1 MINNCTLRQIININS
16 LSIKYD
22 DFYSLKN
29 ISFSLNQ
36 GDFIALI
43 GSNGA
48 GKSTLLNSLYGLL
61 KPYEGSISYN
71 PNYFDSRNP
80 ARSIGFSAQRCIMD
94 WYLTVEDNVY
104 LGALIAG
111 IKPADLSAYTEQ
123 ALSLVHLSAKAKST
137 VEALSGGQQQRVQIA
152 RAIVHKP
159 KLYILDEPTT
169 GLDPDLS
176 ENFFKYLKSE
186 QRNGKTIII
195 SSHDLF
201 LLEKYCTKIIFLEQ
215 GQLAFFGTMDDFLRT
230 STCESLRSLF
240 LKLKE
245 R

>member
-1 MINNCTLRQIININS
+1 MVNGFTLHQIIDIDN
-16 LSIKYD
+16 LSIKYGN
-22 DFYSLKN
+22 FYSLKN
-29 ISFSLNQ
+29 ISISLNQ
-36 GDFIALI
+36 GDFTALI

-48 GKSTLLNSLYGLL
+48 GKSTLLNALYGLL
-61 KPYEGSISYN
+61 KPYKGSINYN
-71 PNYFDSRNP
+71 PDYFNSLNP
-80 ARSIGFSAQRCIMD
+80 ARSIRFSAQRCIMD

-111 IKPADLSAYTEQ
+111 VKPTDLSAYTKQ
-123 ALSLVHLSAKAKST
+123 ALHLVHLSEKAKST

-169 GLDPDLS
+169 GLDPNLS
-176 ENFFKYLKSE
+176 EDFFNYLKAE
-186 QRNGKTIII
+186 QENNKTIIV

-230 STCESLRSLF
+230 STCKSLRTLF

>member
-1 MINNCTLRQIININS
+1 MINDSILHYIIDVDN
-16 LSIKYD
+16 LSIKYG
-22 DFYSLKN
+22 DFYSLNN
-29 ISFSLNQ
+29 ISFSLKQ
-36 GDFIALI
+36 GDFTALI

-48 GKSTLLNSLYGLL
+48 GKSTLLNALYGLL
-61 KPYEGSISYN
+61 KPYKGSINYN
-71 PNYFDSRNP
+71 PSYFGSCNP
-80 ARSIGFSAQRCIMD
+80 ARSIGFAAQRCIMD

-111 IKPADLSAYTEQ
+111 VKPTDLSAYTEQ
-123 ALSLVHLSAKAKST
+123 ALRLVHLSKKAKST
-137 VEALSGGQQQRVQIA
+137 VESLSGGQQQRVQIA

-159 KLYILDEPTT
+159 KIYILDEPTT

-176 ENFFKYLKSE
+176 ENFFNYLKTE
-186 QRNGKTIII
+186 QKNGKTIIV

-230 STCESLRSLF
+230 STSESLRSLF
-240 LKLKE
+240 LKLKG

>member
-1 MINNCTLRQIININS
+1 MINDSALHRIVDINN
-16 LSIKYD
+16 LSIKYG

-29 ISFSLNQ
+29 ISISLNQ
-36 GDFIALI
+36 GDFTALI

-48 GKSTLLNSLYGLL
+48 GKSTLLNALYGLL
-61 KPYEGSISYN
+61 KPHEGSINYN
-71 PNYFDSRNP
+71 PDYFDSRNP

-111 IKPADLSAYTEQ
+111 VKPADLSAYTKQ
-123 ALSLVHLSAKAKST
+123 ALTLVHLSAKAKST
-137 VEALSGGQQQRVQIA
+137 VEALSGGQQQRIQIA
-152 RAIVHKP
+152 RAVVHKP
-159 KLYILDEPTT
+159 QLYILDEPTT
-169 GLDPDLS
+169 GLDSNLS
-176 ENFFKYLKSE
+176 EDFFRYLKSE
-186 QRNGKTIII
+186 QENGKSIIV

-230 STCESLRSLF
+230 STCKSLRSLF